1 MNNQFIPAPLSLQ
14 VHKVE
19 RQNSPLLDLWRWW
32 RPAHR
37 PAKTDGP
44 ASGWWMGG
52 CMWVFRGCGQSW
64 WSGCWW
70 PGLLGSRYHRQWTP
84 AVRIKGR
91 VIKLKGC
98 WIDKTWQNS
107 AIAEWMN
114 DWMNENLYTAHTQ
127 KDCHTK
133 PCVLIAPEPLAPIH
147 NHPRIL
153 SKIFSK
159 VRCSWVRSLPACKCK
174 GKHFR
179 KSGPMEGLVS
189 HLGGLSLQVTQCL
202 QEDG

>member
-1 MNNQFIPAPLSLQ
+1 MNNQFIPASLSLQ

-19 RQNSPLLDLWRWW
+19 WQNSPLLDLWRWW

-37 PAKTDGP
+37 PATTDGP

-52 CMWVFRGCGQSW
+52 CMWVFQGCGQSW

-70 PGLLGSRYHRQWTP
+70 PGLLGSTCRRQWTP

-91 VIKLKGC
+91 VIKLKGR

-114 DWMNENLYTAHTQ
+114 ERLNEWKFIYGT
-127 KDCHTK
+127 HTK
-133 PCVLIAPEPLAPIH
+133 RLPHKTLCAYSTRTPSSNPQPHQDLIENIFKSEVL
-147 NHPRIL
+147 
-153 SKIFSK
+153 
-159 VRCSWVRSLPACKCK
+159 
-174 GKHFR
+174 
-179 KSGPMEGLVS
+179 
-189 HLGGLSLQVTQCL
+189 LGQEFTCMQV
-202 QEDG
+202 